1 MRKGDLAC
9 ANAHAK
15 SLFADLYPEL
25 ALIGSGGV
33 DAVVGL
39 TDFHLDEIDV
49 RKTIIANTARSYI
62 LADSSK
68 LGQVAP
74 HRVCALRPVN
84 GLITEHNSSQAVAG
98 STEEAGGVVLP
109 A

>member
-1 MRKGDLAC
+1 MSGGRVRKGDLAC

-49 RKTIIANTARSYI
+49 RKTIIANSCAQLY
-62 LADSSK
+62 
-68 LGQVAP
+68 LGRLV
-74 HRVCALRPVN
+74 
-84 GLITEHNSSQAVAG
+84 EAG
-98 STEEAGGVVLP
+98 SGRAAPSLRLRLRQRADHG
-109 A
+109 AQ